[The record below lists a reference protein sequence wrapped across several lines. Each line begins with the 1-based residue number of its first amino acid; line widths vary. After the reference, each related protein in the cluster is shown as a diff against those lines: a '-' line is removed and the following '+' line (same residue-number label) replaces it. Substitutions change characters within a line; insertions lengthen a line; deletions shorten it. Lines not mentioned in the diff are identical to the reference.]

1 MKEKAVTF
9 IKQTSTRSK
18 TAFDSIDTVTRT
30 ATREIDSYLAPTRKS
45 ILKRFPVL
53 FSLLATFGLVMT
65 FLGFEKIVSQITFLD
80 QNPLVMLILG
90 VSILA
95 ATGTLYKKLK

>member
-1 MKEKAVTF
+1 MKEKTVTF
-9 IKQTSTRSK
+9 IKQTSSRSK
-18 TAFDSIDTVTRT
+18 RAFDTFDTVTRT
-30 ATREIDSYLAPTRKS
+30 ATKEIDSYLAPARES

-53 FSLLATFGLVMT
+53 FSLLVTFGLATT
-65 FLGFEKIVSQITFLD
+65 FLGFEKIVSQISFLD
-80 QNPLVMLILG
+80 QNPLLLLILG